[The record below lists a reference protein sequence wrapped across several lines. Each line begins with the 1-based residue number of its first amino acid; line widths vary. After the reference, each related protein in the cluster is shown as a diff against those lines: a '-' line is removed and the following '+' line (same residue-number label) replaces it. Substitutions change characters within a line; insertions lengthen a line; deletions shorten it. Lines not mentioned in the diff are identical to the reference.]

1 MKKIIIAALL
11 LVTVSSYAYN
21 YLAPTTRSISTLA
34 DAKGTVVPDAV
45 LATFNSMFPNTGNVR
60 WSILTGSYHDNTQ
73 YFAQFKV
80 DGVKRTARFK
90 PDGTYIGGS

>member
-1 MKKIIIAALL
+1 MKKIIIATLL
-11 LVTVSSYAYN
+11 LVTISSYAYS
-21 YLAPTTRSISTLA
+21 YLAPANSISTVA
-34 DAKGTVVPDAV
+34 DTKRVDVPDAV
-45 LATFNSMFPNTGNVR
+45 LATFNSMFPNPGNVR

-73 YFAQFKV
+73 YFAQFRL